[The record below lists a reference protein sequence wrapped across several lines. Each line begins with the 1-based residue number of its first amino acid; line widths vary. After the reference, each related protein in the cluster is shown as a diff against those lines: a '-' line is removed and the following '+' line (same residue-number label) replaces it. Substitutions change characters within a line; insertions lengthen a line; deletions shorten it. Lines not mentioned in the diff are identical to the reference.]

1 MVRNNNL
8 LSTLLLITL
17 MWLVVSV
24 SYTADTTAISS
35 ERQAELH
42 NLLLQD
48 CGSCHGM
55 TMKGGLG
62 PALTADV
69 LKNKSRQMIEVTIL
83 QGRPGTPMPP
93 WNTILT
99 KEEVRWIVDKLYA
112 GVTL

>member
-1 MVRNNNL
+1 ML
-8 LSTLLLITL
+8 LKRVLIAIMFMPL
-17 MWLVVSV
+17 FAGYAAAES
-24 SYTADTTAISS
+24 SISS
-35 ERQAELH
+35 QRQAELH

-69 LKNKSRQMIEVTIL
+69 LKTKSRQMIEITIL

-93 WNTILT
+93 WNKILT
-99 KEEVRWIVDKLYA
+99 KDEVRWIVDKLYE
-112 GVTL
+112 GDSL